1 MKRSLVYWEN
11 NCIGCDYCMGCGAD
25 HQAILVCDCCKE
37 EVDNLYEYDGEQ
49 LCGKCVLERLPE
61 VDIYE

>member
-1 MKRSLVYWEN
+1 M
-11 NCIGCDYCMGCGAD
+11 GCDYCMGCGAD